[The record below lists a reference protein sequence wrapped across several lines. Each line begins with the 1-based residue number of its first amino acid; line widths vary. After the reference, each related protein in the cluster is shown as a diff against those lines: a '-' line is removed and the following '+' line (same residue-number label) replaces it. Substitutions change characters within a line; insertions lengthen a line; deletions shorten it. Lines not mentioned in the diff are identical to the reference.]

1 LVPAKP
7 TTTRRLIPFI
17 GYGLAAGFLI
27 LAVTLY
33 AKNAALLEKIED
45 AERADGERL
54 LFYERQQQNIGEL
67 EAQTQALAT
76 RLRAALKAQA
86 PRKPVDP
93 SKTSREAGLPAEAAV
108 ILRDSQPSVLED
120 ALGRGLSEESLRQ
133 SAELSVNMQYGD
145 LFGLL
150 GLPAE
155 RAKTFRAALT
165 MTVASEMKFAL
176 AVAAGTGGAPSSA
189 KPGDT
194 VRAAAEVLLSE
205 AEFAVFSEYQDALP
219 ERVAREA
226 FSAQLAVGADGLTAE
241 NRTEALDILV
251 EEMLLAIGG
260 LGSDVEALLTA
271 QREAIAAAGSRLEG
285 RWSAE
290 QFAIFTRFAA
300 AQSSGLEAADGL
312 SQ

>member
-1 LVPAKP
+1 M
-7 TTTRRLIPFI
+7 
-17 GYGLAAGFLI
+17 AAGFLI
-27 LAVTLY
+27 LAVALY
-33 AKNAALLEKIED
+33 AKNTALLETIEG

-54 LFYERQQQNIGEL
+54 LFYERQQQQIDEL
-67 EAQTQALAT
+67 EAQTQALAA

-86 PRKPVDP
+86 AREPVDP
-93 SKTSREAGLPAEAAV
+93 SKTSREAGRPAEASV
-108 ILRDSQPSVLED
+108 IPRDSQPNVLED
-120 ALGRGLSEESLRQ
+120 ALGRGISEESLRQ

-145 LFGLL
+145 LLGLL

-165 MTVASEMKFAL
+165 MAVASEMKFAL
-176 AVAAGTGGAPSSA
+176 AVAAGTDGSPSSA
-189 KPGDT
+189 KPGEPI
-194 VRAAAEVLLSE
+194 RAAAEALLSE
-205 AEFAVFSEYQDALP
+205 TEFAVFSEYQDALP
-219 ERVAREA
+219 ERLAREA

-251 EEMLLAIGG
+251 EEMLLVTGG
-260 LGSDVEALLTA
+260 MGSSDVEALLTA

-285 RWSAE
+285 RWGAE

-300 AQSSGLEAADGL
+300 AQLSGLEAADGL